1 MNGIGGGRWLTYFG
15 LAGAASRLDWAKEKL
30 FAELGPRALRRAD
43 NIESIRW
50 IWPGLFGLQ
59 TSLNEGALFGMGQ
72 GKVWIFAT
80 LSIAAAVAIFVWLFF
95 RKAAQ
100 DRILL
105 VALSGISG
113 ASSATY
119 TTGLA
124 SGGRPSCGLSATR
137 RARLGFSSA
146 SKAGPGR
153 TSTSPTMLLVGGA
166 GLLILHVMADAR
178 RRTGEVGCSVADEY
192 GRQIVRGSLRTF
204 FSPRDGTLSDRGKR
218 SARSRDNPLRRAS

>member
-15 LAGAASRLDWAKEKL
+15 LAGGGFALDWWTKEKL
-30 FAELGPRALRRAD
+30 FAELGPPGDFAAPD

-80 LSIAAAVAIFVWLFF
+80 LSIAAAVAIFFWLFF

-113 ASSATY
+113 GIFGNLMTGSAC
-119 TTGLA
+119 
-124 SGGRPSCGLSATR
+124 GGRPSWWAIRDTPCAI
-137 RARLGFSSA
+137 GFSSV
-146 SKAGPGR
+146 SKAGPGP
-153 TSTSPTMLLVGGA
+153 TSTSPTCCSSA
-166 GLLILHVMADAR
+166 GR
-178 RRTGEVGCSVADEY
+178 GC
-192 GRQIVRGSLRTF
+192 
-204 FSPRDGTLSDRGKR
+204 
-218 SARSRDNPLRRAS
+218 

>member
-15 LAGAASRLDWAKEKL
+15 LAGGGFALDWWTKEKL
-30 FAELGPRALRRAD
+30 FAELGPPGAFAAPD
-43 NIESIRW
+43 NVESIRW

-80 LSIAAAVAIFVWLFF
+80 LSIAAAVAIFFWLFF

-113 ASSATY
+113 GIFGNLY
-119 TTGLA
+119 D
-124 SGGRPSCGLSATR
+124 
-137 RARLGFSSA
+137 RLGLWW
-146 SKAGPGR
+146 
-153 TSTSPTMLLVGGA
+153 SPDLVGYPRHAVRDWILFRFQGWTWPNFNVADMLLVGGA
-166 GLLILHVMADAR
+166 GLLILHAWLTPTVEPAKSDA
-178 RRTGEVGCSVADEY
+178 A
-192 GRQIVRGSLRTF
+192 
-204 FSPRDGTLSDRGKR
+204 SPTNT
-218 SARSRDNPLRRAS
+218 AAS